1 MFGFNMNPRVLPL
14 STVEKHM
21 KQKCRFLNLRDALV
35 QYPDDK
41 RLVWLANRLH
51 NYEAIRH
58 DLRKAHNLLGEVIEV
73 QNNRE
78 LVKSPYLFSA
88 GWFHAVILY
97 TRWFKSTEK
106 RPRLGEDFFD
116 GKVDLVEKHKFF
128 IDLRDKY
135 IAHYEKEVIG
145 KTEIYLTYSLS
156 GSLLELSPLSLEVYI
171 QSKHD
176 LFDLS
181 KLIEFVHNK
190 INGLVSKYK
199 KELLAYTKA
208 LPDASKLFGHAI
220 DSSAVVESTAPNPY
234 DYGFDFDEQFKPNKP
249 DAGDGV

>member
-1 MFGFNMNPRVLPL
+1 MNPRVLPL
-14 STVEKHM
+14 SSVEKHM
-21 KQKCRFLNLRDALV
+21 NQKCKFLNLRDALV

-41 RLVWLANRLH
+41 RLLWFANRLH
-51 NYEAIRH
+51 NYQAIRH
-58 DLRKAHNLLGEVIEV
+58 DFRKAHNLLGEVIRV
-73 QNNRE
+73 QNNHE
-78 LVKSPYLFSA
+78 LLKSPYLFSA

-106 RPRLGEDFFD
+106 RPRLNESLFD
-116 GKVDLVEKHKFF
+116 GKADLIGKHKYF

-156 GSLLELSPLSLEVYI
+156 GYLLELSPLCLEIYT

-176 LFDLS
+176 LYDLS
-181 KLIEFVHNK
+181 KLIELVHNK
-190 INGLVSKYK
+190 INDLVPKYE
-199 KELLAYTKA
+199 KELINYIKA
-208 LPDASKLFGHAI
+208 LPDSSKLFDHAK
-220 DSSAVVESTAPNPY
+220 DSSAVVESTAPNPF

-249 DAGDGV
+249 DSGDAV